1 MPSEKSVG
9 GHVMREEPERGAIN
23 KFVVTEREAWFLP
36 VEDDGRKPT
45 LAEMLRSIFGDKL
58 DDEGFIER
66 ADAMLEDG
74 RMILGYVRKSGEV
87 EIHSPLFVPYPSA
100 LRRLKEVFGDV
111 KVVGMGWT
119 ASTGEKRGR
128 EDG

>member
-1 MPSEKSVG
+1 
-9 GHVMREEPERGAIN
+9 MREEPERGAIN
-23 KFVVTEREAWFLP
+23 KFVATEREAWFVS
-36 VEDDGRKPT
+36 VEDDGRKPA
-45 LAEMLRSIFGDKL
+45 LAEMLRAIFGDKL

-66 ADAMLEDG
+66 ADTMLEDG

-119 ASTGEKRGR
+119 ASTGEKRRPGG
-128 EDG
+128 E